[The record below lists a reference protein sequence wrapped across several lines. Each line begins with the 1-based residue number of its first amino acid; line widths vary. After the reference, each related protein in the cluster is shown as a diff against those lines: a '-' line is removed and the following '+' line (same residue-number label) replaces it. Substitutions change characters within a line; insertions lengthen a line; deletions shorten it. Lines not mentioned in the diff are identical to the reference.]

1 MLLGKI
7 GNSGKGDR
15 KLSEVIS
22 LKRTDEPDYLVIGGG
37 FAGLTLGLRLA
48 QAGKKVTVLE
58 SDKQV
63 GGLAS
68 DFTLEN
74 GLPLERFYHHWFRHD
89 TSITNLIDELGLGS
103 LVKEY
108 PSNTGMYF
116 NKTVWNLSSP
126 LDLLKFKA
134 IGFFDRLRLGIA
146 ILLVRRVKDWKKI
159 EHKSIREWL
168 EPLCGTRAYKI
179 VWEPLVTSKFSI
191 YSEDVSAAWMWK
203 KLVLRGSTRSK
214 NGVESLLYIDGG
226 FGKLAEAIADQIIC
240 LDGQVICGNKLL
252 EISTDGDMITEVTTL
267 NGDKYR
273 PNNLIFT
280 GAPSQLPPLITNNIH
295 TEWSNKLEAV
305 DYLAN
310 ICLIL
315 LLDRS
320 LSETY
325 WLNVND
331 PGFPFVG
338 VIEHTN
344 LVSETNYGDLHVV
357 YLSRYIASEH
367 EDYRLPD
374 EEYLSRSIASLK
386 RMFPEFND
394 TWIKEHYIWRTL
406 YAQPITTKN
415 YSLQMPTVG
424 TPYKNLFLNS
434 MAQIY
439 PEDRGTNY
447 AVRNAEIL
455 AQELLLKPNE

>member
-1 MLLGKI
+1 MKEI
-7 GNSGKGDR
+7 IDH
-15 KLSEVIS
+15 
-22 LKRTDEPDYLVIGGG
+22 DYLIIGAG
-37 FAGLTLGLRLA
+37 FTGLTLGLRLA
-48 QAGKKVTVLE
+48 QAGKKVIIVE
-58 SDKQV
+58 GEKQV

-68 DFTLEN
+68 DFKLTN
-74 GLPLERFYHHWFRHD
+74 GMQLERFYHHWFRHD

-103 LVKEY
+103 MVKEY

-116 NKTVWNLSSP
+116 NKRLWNLSSP
-126 LDLLKFKA
+126 LDLLRFKA
-134 IGFFDRLRLGIA
+134 ISFVDRIRLGVA

-179 VWEPLVTSKFSI
+179 IWEPLVTSKFSI
-191 YSEDVSAAWMWK
+191 FSEDVSAAWMWK

-226 FGKLAEAIADQIIC
+226 FGKLAETIAARIIS
-240 LDGQVICGNKLL
+240 LGGQVITGDKIL
-252 EISTDGDMITEVTTL
+252 EIDTEGDTITQVTSM
-267 NGDKYR
+267 NGDRYY
-273 PNNLIFT
+273 PNNVIFT
-280 GAPSQLPPLITNNIH
+280 GAPSQLPPLLKDNTN
-295 TEWSNKLEAV
+295 TEWSSKLDGI

-344 LVSETNYGDLHVV
+344 LVSKTNYGNMHVV
-357 YLSRYIASEH
+357 YLSRYIVSEH
-367 EDYRLPD
+367 EDYGLSD
-374 EEYLSRSIASLK
+374 GEYLSRSVASLK
-386 RMFPEFND
+386 QMFPEFKEA
-394 TWIKEHYIWRTL
+394 WIKEHYIWRTL

-415 YSLQMPTVG
+415 YSLLIPTMV

-455 AQELLLKPNE
+455 AGDLLSRSNE

>member
-1 MLLGKI
+1 MNEI
-7 GNSGKGDR
+7 NDH
-15 KLSEVIS
+15 
-22 LKRTDEPDYLVIGGG
+22 DYLIIGAG
-37 FAGLTLGLRLA
+37 FTGLTLGLRLA
-48 QAGKKVTVLE
+48 QAGKKVIIVE
-58 SDKQV
+58 SEKQV

-68 DFTLEN
+68 DFKLTN
-74 GLPLERFYHHWFRHD
+74 GMQLERFYHHWFRHD

-103 LVKEY
+103 MVKEY

-116 NKTVWNLSSP
+116 NKRLWNLSSP
-126 LDLLKFKA
+126 LDLLRFKA
-134 IGFFDRLRLGIA
+134 ISFVDRIRLGVA

-179 VWEPLVTSKFSI
+179 IWEPLVTSKFSI
-191 YSEDVSAAWMWK
+191 FSEDVSAAWMWK

-226 FGKLAEAIADQIIC
+226 FGKLAETIAARIIS
-240 LDGQVICGNKLL
+240 LGGQVITGDKIL
-252 EISTDGDMITEVTTL
+252 EIDTEGDTVTQVTSM
-267 NGDKYR
+267 NGDRYNPK
-273 PNNLIFT
+273 NVIFT
-280 GAPSQLPPLITNNIH
+280 GAPSQLPPLLKDNTN
-295 TEWSNKLEAV
+295 TEWSSKLDGI

-344 LVSETNYGDLHVV
+344 LVSKTNYGNMHVV
-357 YLSRYIASEH
+357 YLSRYIVSEH
-367 EDYRLPD
+367 EDYGLSD
-374 EEYLSRSIASLK
+374 GEYLSRSVASLK
-386 RMFPEFND
+386 QMFPEFKEA
-394 TWIKEHYIWRTL
+394 WIKEHYIWRTL

-415 YSLQMPTVG
+415 YSLLIPTMV

-455 AQELLLKPNE
+455 AGDLLSRSNE

>member
-1 MLLGKI
+1 M
-7 GNSGKGDR
+7 DR
-15 KLSEVIS
+15 I
-22 LKRTDEPDYLVIGGG
+22 
-37 FAGLTLGLRLA
+37 
-48 QAGKKVTVLE
+48 
-58 SDKQV
+58 
-63 GGLAS
+63 
-68 DFTLEN
+68 
-74 GLPLERFYHHWFRHD
+74 
-89 TSITNLIDELGLGS
+89 
-103 LVKEY
+103 
-108 PSNTGMYF
+108 
-116 NKTVWNLSSP
+116 
-126 LDLLKFKA
+126 
-134 IGFFDRLRLGIA
+134 RLGVA

-179 VWEPLVTSKFSI
+179 IWEPLVTSKFSI
-191 YSEDVSAAWMWK
+191 FSEEVSAAWMWK

-226 FGKLAEAIADQIIC
+226 FGKLAETIAARIIS
-240 LDGQVICGNKLL
+240 LGGQVITGDKIL
-252 EISTDGDMITEVTTL
+252 EIDTDGDTITQVTSM
-267 NGDKYR
+267 NGDRYY
-273 PNNLIFT
+273 PSNVIFT
-280 GAPSQLPPLITNNIH
+280 GAPSQLPPLLKNNTN
-295 TEWSNKLEAV
+295 TEWASKLDGI

-344 LVSETNYGDLHVV
+344 LVSETNYGNLHVV
-357 YLSRYIASEH
+357 YLSRYIVSGH
-367 EDYRLPD
+367 EDYGLPD
-374 EEYLSRSIASLK
+374 GEYLSRSVASLK
-386 RMFPEFND
+386 QMFPEFKEA
-394 TWIKEHYIWRTL
+394 WIKEHYIWRTL

-415 YSLQMPTVG
+415 YSLLIPTMF

-455 AQELLLKPNE
+455 AGDLLSRSNE

>member
-1 MLLGKI
+1 MNEI
-7 GNSGKGDR
+7 NDH
-15 KLSEVIS
+15 
-22 LKRTDEPDYLVIGGG
+22 DYLIIGAG
-37 FAGLTLGLRLA
+37 FTGLTLGLRLA
-48 QAGKKVTVLE
+48 QAGKKVIIVE
-58 SDKQV
+58 SEKQV

-68 DFTLEN
+68 DFKLTN
-74 GLPLERFYHHWFRHD
+74 GMQLERFYHHWFRHD

-103 LVKEY
+103 MVKEY

-116 NKTVWNLSSP
+116 NKRLWNLSSP
-126 LDLLKFKA
+126 LDLLRFKA
-134 IGFFDRLRLGIA
+134 ISFVDRIRLGVA

-191 YSEDVSAAWMWK
+191 FSEDVSAAWMWK

-226 FGKLAEAIADQIIC
+226 FGKLAETIAARIIS
-240 LDGQVICGNKLL
+240 LGGQVITGDKIL
-252 EISTDGDMITEVTTL
+252 EIDTDGDTITQVTSM
-267 NGDKYR
+267 NGDRYY
-273 PNNLIFT
+273 PSNVIFT
-280 GAPSQLPPLITNNIH
+280 GAPSQLPPLLKNNTN
-295 TEWSNKLEAV
+295 TEWASKLDGI

-344 LVSETNYGDLHVV
+344 LVSETNYGNLHVV
-357 YLSRYIASEH
+357 YLSRYIVSEH
-367 EDYRLPD
+367 EDYGLPD
-374 EEYLSRSIASLK
+374 GEYLSRSVASLK
-386 RMFPEFND
+386 QMFPEFKEA
-394 TWIKEHYIWRTL
+394 WIKEHYIWRTL

-415 YSLQMPTVG
+415 YSLLIPTMV

-455 AQELLLKPNE
+455 AGDLLSRSNE

>member
-1 MLLGKI
+1 MNEI
-7 GNSGKGDR
+7 NDH
-15 KLSEVIS
+15 
-22 LKRTDEPDYLVIGGG
+22 DYLIIGAG
-37 FAGLTLGLRLA
+37 FTGLTLGLRLA
-48 QAGKKVTVLE
+48 QAGKKVIIVE
-58 SDKQV
+58 SEKQV

-68 DFTLEN
+68 DFKLTN
-74 GLPLERFYHHWFRHD
+74 GMQLERFYHHWFRHD

-103 LVKEY
+103 MVKEY

-116 NKTVWNLSSP
+116 NKRLWNLSSP
-126 LDLLKFKA
+126 LDLLRFKA
-134 IGFFDRLRLGIA
+134 ISFVDRIRLGVA

-179 VWEPLVTSKFSI
+179 IWEPLVTSKFSI
-191 YSEDVSAAWMWK
+191 FSEDVSAAWMWK

-226 FGKLAEAIADQIIC
+226 FGKLAETIAARIIS
-240 LDGQVICGNKLL
+240 LGGQVITGDKIL
-252 EISTDGDMITEVTTL
+252 EIDTDGDTITQVTSM
-267 NGDKYR
+267 NGDRYY
-273 PNNLIFT
+273 PSNVIFT
-280 GAPSQLPPLITNNIH
+280 GAPSQLPPLLKNNTN
-295 TEWSNKLEAV
+295 TEWASKLDGI

-344 LVSETNYGDLHVV
+344 LVSETNYGNLHVV
-357 YLSRYIASEH
+357 YLSRYIVSEH
-367 EDYRLPD
+367 EDYGLPD
-374 EEYLSRSIASLK
+374 GEYLSRSVASLK
-386 RMFPEFND
+386 QMFPEFKEA
-394 TWIKEHYIWRTL
+394 WIKEHYIWRTL

-415 YSLQMPTVG
+415 YSLLIPTMV

-455 AQELLLKPNE
+455 AGDLLSRSNE

>member
-1 MLLGKI
+1 MNEI
-7 GNSGKGDR
+7 NDH
-15 KLSEVIS
+15 
-22 LKRTDEPDYLVIGGG
+22 DYLIIGAG
-37 FAGLTLGLRLA
+37 FTGLTLGLRLA
-48 QAGKKVTVLE
+48 QAGKKVIIVE
-58 SDKQV
+58 SEKQV

-68 DFTLEN
+68 DFKLTN
-74 GLPLERFYHHWFRHD
+74 GMQLERFYHHWFRHD

-103 LVKEY
+103 MVKEY

-116 NKTVWNLSSP
+116 NKRLWNLSSP
-126 LDLLKFKA
+126 LDLLRFKA
-134 IGFFDRLRLGIA
+134 ISFVDRIRLGVA

-179 VWEPLVTSKFSI
+179 IWEPLVTSKFSI
-191 YSEDVSAAWMWK
+191 FSEDVSAAWMWK

-226 FGKLAEAIADQIIC
+226 FGKLAETIAARIIS
-240 LDGQVICGNKLL
+240 LGGQVITGDKIL
-252 EISTDGDMITEVTTL
+252 EIDTDGDTITQVTSM
-267 NGDKYR
+267 NGDRYY
-273 PNNLIFT
+273 PSNVIFT
-280 GAPSQLPPLITNNIH
+280 GAPSQLPPLLKNNTN
-295 TEWSNKLEAV
+295 TEWASKLDGI

-344 LVSETNYGDLHVV
+344 LVSETNYGNLHVV
-357 YLSRYIASEH
+357 YLSRYIVSEH
-367 EDYRLPD
+367 EDYGLPD
-374 EEYLSRSIASLK
+374 GEYLSRSVASLK
-386 RMFPEFND
+386 QMFPEFKEA
-394 TWIKEHYIWRTL
+394 WIKEHYIWRTL

-415 YSLQMPTVG
+415 YSLLIPTMV
-424 TPYKNLFLNS
+424 TPYKNLFFNS

-455 AQELLLKPNE
+455 AGELLSRSNE

>member
-1 MLLGKI
+1 MNEI
-7 GNSGKGDR
+7 NDH
-15 KLSEVIS
+15 
-22 LKRTDEPDYLVIGGG
+22 DYLIIGAG
-37 FAGLTLGLRLA
+37 FTGLTLGLRLA
-48 QAGKKVTVLE
+48 QAGKKVIIVE
-58 SDKQV
+58 SEKQV

-68 DFTLEN
+68 DFKLTN
-74 GLPLERFYHHWFRHD
+74 GMQLERFYHHWFRHD

-103 LVKEY
+103 MVKEY

-116 NKTVWNLSSP
+116 NKRLWNLSSP
-126 LDLLKFKA
+126 LDLLRFKA
-134 IGFFDRLRLGIA
+134 ISFVDRIRLGVA

-179 VWEPLVTSKFSI
+179 IWEPLVTSKFSI
-191 YSEDVSAAWMWK
+191 FSEDVSAAWMWK

-226 FGKLAEAIADQIIC
+226 FGKLAETIAARIIS
-240 LDGQVICGNKLL
+240 LGGQVITGDKIL
-252 EISTDGDMITEVTTL
+252 EIDTEGDTITQVTSM
-267 NGDKYR
+267 NGDRYY
-273 PNNLIFT
+273 PNNVIFT
-280 GAPSQLPPLITNNIH
+280 GAPSQLPPLLKDNTN
-295 TEWSNKLEAV
+295 TEWSSKLDGI

-344 LVSETNYGDLHVV
+344 LVSKTNYGNMHVV
-357 YLSRYIASEH
+357 YLSRYIVSEH
-367 EDYRLPD
+367 EDYGLSD
-374 EEYLSRSIASLK
+374 GEYLSRSVASLK
-386 RMFPEFND
+386 QMFPEFKEA
-394 TWIKEHYIWRTL
+394 WIKEHYIWRTL

-415 YSLQMPTVG
+415 YSLLIPTMV

-455 AQELLLKPNE
+455 AGDLLSRSNE

>member
-1 MLLGKI
+1 MKKT
-7 GNSGKGDR
+7 NDH
-15 KLSEVIS
+15 
-22 LKRTDEPDYLVIGGG
+22 DYLIIGAG
-37 FAGLTLGLRLA
+37 FTGLTLGLRLT
-48 QAGKKVTVLE
+48 QAGKRVIIVE
-58 SDKQV
+58 SEQQV

-68 DFTLEN
+68 DFKLNN
-74 GLPLERFYHHWFRHD
+74 GIKLERFYHHWFRHD

-103 LVKEY
+103 MVKEY
-108 PSNTGMYF
+108 SSNTGMYF
-116 NKTVWNLSSP
+116 NKRIWNLSSP

-134 IGFFDRLRLGIA
+134 VGFVDRIRLGIT
-146 ILLVRRVKDWKKI
+146 ILFVRHVKDWKKI

-179 VWEPLVTSKFSI
+179 IWEPLVTSKFSFF
-191 YSEDVSAAWMWK
+191 SEEVSAAWMWK
-203 KLVLRGSTRSK
+203 KLVLRGSTRSR

-226 FGKLAEAIADQIIC
+226 FGKLAETIADRIVS
-240 LDGQVICGNKLL
+240 LGGQVVSGDKIL
-252 EISTDGDMITEVTTL
+252 EIDTDGDVITQVTSV
-267 NGDKYR
+267 NGNKYN
-273 PNNLIFT
+273 PNNVVFT
-280 GAPSQLPPLITNNIH
+280 GAPSQLPPLLKNNSY
-295 TEWSNKLEAV
+295 TDWSSKLEGI

-310 ICLIL
+310 ICLVL

-344 LVSETNYGDLHVV
+344 LVSETNYGDMHVV
-357 YLSRYIASEH
+357 YLSRYITSEH
-367 EDYRLPD
+367 QDYRLPD
-374 EEYLSRSIASLK
+374 GEYLLKCLASLK
-386 RMFPEFND
+386 QMFPEFNEA
-394 TWIKEHYIWRTL
+394 WIKEHYIWRTP
-406 YAQPITTKN
+406 YAQPITTRN
-415 YSLQMPTVG
+415 YSLLIPTMV

-455 AQELLLKPNE
+455 AGDLLSKPNMKSET

>member
-1 MLLGKI
+1 MKEI
-7 GNSGKGDR
+7 NDH
-15 KLSEVIS
+15 
-22 LKRTDEPDYLVIGGG
+22 DYLIIGAG
-37 FAGLTLGLRLA
+37 FTGLTLGLRLA
-48 QAGKKVTVLE
+48 QAGKKVIIVE
-58 SDKQV
+58 GEKQV

-68 DFTLEN
+68 DFKLSN
-74 GLPLERFYHHWFRHD
+74 GMQLERFYHHWFRHD

-103 LVKEY
+103 MVKEY

-116 NKTVWNLSSP
+116 NKRLWNLSSP

-134 IGFFDRLRLGIA
+134 ISFVDRIRLGIA

-179 VWEPLVTSKFSI
+179 IWEPLVTSKFSI
-191 YSEDVSAAWMWK
+191 FSEDVSAAWMWK

-226 FGKLAEAIADQIIC
+226 FGKLAETIAARIIS
-240 LDGQVICGNKLL
+240 LGGQVITCDKIL
-252 EISTDGDMITEVTTL
+252 EIDTAGDTITQVTSM
-267 NGDKYR
+267 NGNRYY
-273 PNNLIFT
+273 PINVIFT
-280 GAPSQLPPLITNNIH
+280 GAPSQLPPLLKNNTN
-295 TEWSNKLEAV
+295 TEWSSKLDGI

-344 LVSETNYGDLHVV
+344 LVSETNYGDMHVV
-357 YLSRYIASEH
+357 YLSRYIVSEH
-367 EDYRLPD
+367 EDYGLPD
-374 EEYLSRSIASLK
+374 GEYLSRSVASLK
-386 RMFPEFND
+386 QMFPEFKEE
-394 TWIKEHYIWRTL
+394 WIKEHYIWRTL

-415 YSLQMPTVG
+415 YSLLIPTMV

-455 AQELLLKPNE
+455 AGDLLSRSNE

>member
-1 MLLGKI
+1 MKEI
-7 GNSGKGDR
+7 NDH
-15 KLSEVIS
+15 
-22 LKRTDEPDYLVIGGG
+22 DYLIIGAG
-37 FAGLTLGLRLA
+37 FTGLTLGLRLA
-48 QAGKKVTVLE
+48 QAGKKVIIVE
-58 SDKQV
+58 GEKQV

-68 DFTLEN
+68 DFKLSN
-74 GLPLERFYHHWFRHD
+74 GMQLERFYHHWFRHD

-103 LVKEY
+103 MVKEY

-116 NKTVWNLSSP
+116 NKRLWNLSSP

-134 IGFFDRLRLGIA
+134 ISFVDRIRLGVA

-179 VWEPLVTSKFSI
+179 IWEPLVTSKFSI
-191 YSEDVSAAWMWK
+191 FSEEVSAAWMWK

-226 FGKLAEAIADQIIC
+226 FGKLAETIAAQIIS
-240 LDGQVICGNKLL
+240 LGGQVITCDKIL
-252 EISTDGDMITEVTTL
+252 EIDTAGDTITQVTSM
-267 NGDKYR
+267 NGNRYY
-273 PNNLIFT
+273 PINVIFT
-280 GAPSQLPPLITNNIH
+280 GAPSQLPPLLKNNTN
-295 TEWSNKLEAV
+295 TEWSSKLDGI

-344 LVSETNYGDLHVV
+344 LVSETNYGDMHVV
-357 YLSRYIASEH
+357 YLSRYIVSEH
-367 EDYRLPD
+367 EDYGLPD
-374 EEYLSRSIASLK
+374 GEYLSRSVASLK
-386 RMFPEFND
+386 QMFPEFKEE
-394 TWIKEHYIWRTL
+394 WVKEHYIWRTL

-415 YSLQMPTVG
+415 YSLLIPTMV

-455 AQELLLKPNE
+455 ARDLLSRSNE

>member
-1 MLLGKI
+1 MNEI
-7 GNSGKGDR
+7 NDH
-15 KLSEVIS
+15 
-22 LKRTDEPDYLVIGGG
+22 DYLIIGAG
-37 FAGLTLGLRLA
+37 FTGLTLGLRLA
-48 QAGKKVTVLE
+48 QAGKKVIIVE
-58 SDKQV
+58 SEKQV

-68 DFTLEN
+68 DFKLTN
-74 GLPLERFYHHWFRHD
+74 GIQLERFYHHWFRHD

-103 LVKEY
+103 MVKEY

-116 NKTVWNLSSP
+116 NKRLWNLSSP
-126 LDLLKFKA
+126 LDLLRFKA
-134 IGFFDRLRLGIA
+134 ISFVDRIRLGVA

-179 VWEPLVTSKFSI
+179 IWEPLVTSKFSI
-191 YSEDVSAAWMWK
+191 FSEDVSAAWMWK

-226 FGKLAEAIADQIIC
+226 FGKLAETIAARIIS
-240 LDGQVICGNKLL
+240 LGGQVITGDKILG
-252 EISTDGDMITEVTTL
+252 IDTDGDTITQVTSM
-267 NGDKYR
+267 NGDRYY
-273 PNNLIFT
+273 PSNVIFT
-280 GAPSQLPPLITNNIH
+280 GAPSQLPPLLKNNTN
-295 TEWSNKLEAV
+295 TEWASKLDGI

-344 LVSETNYGDLHVV
+344 LVSETNYGNLHVV
-357 YLSRYIASEH
+357 YLSRYIVSGH
-367 EDYRLPD
+367 EDYGLPD
-374 EEYLSRSIASLK
+374 GEYLSRSVASLK
-386 RMFPEFND
+386 KMFPEFKEA
-394 TWIKEHYIWRTL
+394 WIKEHYIWRTL

-415 YSLQMPTVG
+415 YSLLIPTMV

-455 AQELLLKPNE
+455 AGDLLSRSNE

>member
-1 MLLGKI
+1 LEKLELKVKMMEVE
-7 GNSGKGDR
+7 KGYLNEKTND
-15 KLSEVIS
+15 
-22 LKRTDEPDYLVIGGG
+22 PDYLVIGAG

-48 QAGKKVTVLE
+48 QAGKKVIILE

-68 DFTLEN
+68 DFKLKN

-89 TSITNLIDELGLGS
+89 TSITALIDELGLGS
-103 LVKEY
+103 MVKEY

-126 LDLLKFKA
+126 LDLLRFKA
-134 IGFFDRLRLGIA
+134 IGLVDRVRLGIA

-168 EPLCGTRAYKI
+168 EPLCGTRAYRI
-179 VWEPLVTSKFSI
+179 VWEPLVTAKFSI
-191 YSEDVSAAWMWK
+191 FSEEVSAAWMWK

-226 FGKLAEAIADQIIC
+226 FGKLAEAIADRIVS
-240 LDGQVICGNKLL
+240 LGGQVICDNKLL
-252 EISTDGDMITEVTTL
+252 EINVDGDTISQITTL
-267 NGDKYR
+267 NGGDYH
-273 PNNLIFT
+273 PENLIFT
-280 GAPSQLPPLITNNIH
+280 GAPSQLPQLIRNNPY
-295 TEWSNKLEAV
+295 TEWSRKLEAI

-357 YLSRYIASEH
+357 YLSRYIATEH

-374 EEYLSRSIASLK
+374 DKYLSRCIDSLK
-386 RMFPEFND
+386 KMFPEFND
-394 TWIKEHYIWRTL
+394 AWIKEHYIWRTP

-415 YSLQMPTVG
+415 YSTLMPSMV

-455 AQELLLKPNE
+455 AQELLSKPNE

>member
-1 MLLGKI
+1 MNEI
-7 GNSGKGDR
+7 NDH
-15 KLSEVIS
+15 
-22 LKRTDEPDYLVIGGG
+22 DYLIIGAG
-37 FAGLTLGLRLA
+37 FTGLTLGLRLA
-48 QAGKKVTVLE
+48 QAGKKVIIVE
-58 SDKQV
+58 SEKQV

-68 DFTLEN
+68 DFKLTN
-74 GLPLERFYHHWFRHD
+74 GMQLERFYHHWFRHD

-103 LVKEY
+103 MVKEY

-116 NKTVWNLSSP
+116 NKRLWNLSSP
-126 LDLLKFKA
+126 LDLLRFKA
-134 IGFFDRLRLGIA
+134 ISFVDRIRLGVA

-179 VWEPLVTSKFSI
+179 IWEPLVTSKFSI
-191 YSEDVSAAWMWK
+191 FSEDVSAAWMWK

-226 FGKLAEAIADQIIC
+226 FGKLAETIAARIIS
-240 LDGQVICGNKLL
+240 LGGQVITGDKIL
-252 EISTDGDMITEVTTL
+252 EIDTDGDTITQVTSM
-267 NGDKYR
+267 NGDRYY
-273 PNNLIFT
+273 PSNVIFT
-280 GAPSQLPPLITNNIH
+280 GAPSQLPPLLKNNTN
-295 TEWSNKLEAV
+295 TEWASKLDGI

-344 LVSETNYGDLHVV
+344 LVSETNYGNLHVV
-357 YLSRYIASEH
+357 YLSRYIVSEH
-367 EDYRLPD
+367 EDYALPD
-374 EEYLSRSIASLK
+374 GEYLSRSVASLK
-386 RMFPEFND
+386 QMFPEFKEV
-394 TWIKEHYIWRTL
+394 WIKEHYIWRTL

-415 YSLQMPTVG
+415 YSLLIPTMF

-455 AQELLLKPNE
+455 AGDLLSRSNE

>member
-1 MLLGKI
+1 MKEI
-7 GNSGKGDR
+7 NDH
-15 KLSEVIS
+15 
-22 LKRTDEPDYLVIGGG
+22 DYLIIGAG
-37 FAGLTLGLRLA
+37 FTGLTLGLRLA
-48 QAGKKVTVLE
+48 QAGKKVIIVE
-58 SDKQV
+58 GEKQV

-68 DFTLEN
+68 DFKLSN
-74 GLPLERFYHHWFRHD
+74 GMQLERFYHHWFRHD

-103 LVKEY
+103 MVKEY

-116 NKTVWNLSSP
+116 NKRLWNLSSP

-134 IGFFDRLRLGIA
+134 ISFVDRIRLGVA

-179 VWEPLVTSKFSI
+179 IWEPLVTSKFSI
-191 YSEDVSAAWMWK
+191 FSEEVSAAWMWK

-226 FGKLAEAIADQIIC
+226 FGKLAETIAAQIIS
-240 LDGQVICGNKLL
+240 LGGQVITCDKIL
-252 EISTDGDMITEVTTL
+252 EIDTAGDTITQVTSM
-267 NGDKYR
+267 NGNRYY
-273 PNNLIFT
+273 PINVIFT
-280 GAPSQLPPLITNNIH
+280 GAPSQLPPLLKNNTN
-295 TEWSNKLEAV
+295 TEWSSKLDGI

-344 LVSETNYGDLHVV
+344 LVSETNYGDMHVV
-357 YLSRYIASEH
+357 YLSRYIVSEH
-367 EDYRLPD
+367 EDYGLPD
-374 EEYLSRSIASLK
+374 GEYLSRSVASLK
-386 RMFPEFND
+386 QMFPEFKEE
-394 TWIKEHYIWRTL
+394 WVKEHYIWRTL

-415 YSLQMPTVG
+415 YSLLIPTMV

-455 AQELLLKPNE
+455 ARDLLSRFNE

>member
-1 MLLGKI
+1 MNEI
-7 GNSGKGDR
+7 NDH
-15 KLSEVIS
+15 
-22 LKRTDEPDYLVIGGG
+22 DYLIIGAG
-37 FAGLTLGLRLA
+37 FTGLTLGLRLA
-48 QAGKKVTVLE
+48 QAGKKVIIVE
-58 SDKQV
+58 SEKQV

-68 DFTLEN
+68 DFKLTN
-74 GLPLERFYHHWFRHD
+74 GMQLERFYHHWFRHD

-103 LVKEY
+103 MVKEY

-116 NKTVWNLSSP
+116 NKRLWNLSSP
-126 LDLLKFKA
+126 LDLLRFKA
-134 IGFFDRLRLGIA
+134 ISFVDRIRLGVA

-179 VWEPLVTSKFSI
+179 IWEPLVTSKFSI
-191 YSEDVSAAWMWK
+191 FSEDVSAAWMWK

-226 FGKLAEAIADQIIC
+226 FGKLAETIAARIIS
-240 LDGQVICGNKLL
+240 LGGQVITGDKIL
-252 EISTDGDMITEVTTL
+252 EIDTDGDTITQVTSM
-267 NGDKYR
+267 NGDRYY
-273 PNNLIFT
+273 PSNVIFT
-280 GAPSQLPPLITNNIH
+280 GAPSQLPPLLKNNTN
-295 TEWSNKLEAV
+295 TEWASKLDGI

-344 LVSETNYGDLHVV
+344 LVSETNYGNLHVV
-357 YLSRYIASEH
+357 YLSRYIVSEH
-367 EDYRLPD
+367 EDYGLPD
-374 EEYLSRSIASLK
+374 GEYLSRSVASLK
-386 RMFPEFND
+386 KMFPEFKEA
-394 TWIKEHYIWRTL
+394 WIKEHYIWRTL

-415 YSLQMPTVG
+415 YSLLIPTMV

-455 AQELLLKPNE
+455 AGDLLSRSNE

>member
-1 MLLGKI
+1 M
-7 GNSGKGDR
+7 
-15 KLSEVIS
+15 
-22 LKRTDEPDYLVIGGG
+22 
-37 FAGLTLGLRLA
+37 RLA

-89 TSITNLIDELGLGS
+89 TSITNLIAELGLGS
-103 LVKEY
+103 KFKEY

-116 NKTVWNLSSP
+116 NKMVWNLSSP
-126 LDLLKFKA
+126 LDLLKFNP
-134 IGFFDRLRLGIA
+134 IGFVDRLRLGIA

-168 EPLCGTRAYKI
+168 EPLCGRRAYKI

-226 FGKLAEAIADQIIC
+226 FGKLAEAIADRIVG
-240 LDGQVICGNKLL
+240 LGSEVICDNKLL
-252 EISTDGDMITEVTTL
+252 EINIEGDTITHVTTL
-267 NGDKYR
+267 NGDKYH

-280 GAPSQLPPLITNNIH
+280 GAPSQLPPLIRNNPY
-295 TEWSNKLEAV
+295 TEWSSQLEAV

-374 EEYLSRSIASLK
+374 EDYLSRSIASLK
-386 RMFPEFND
+386 KMFPDFND
-394 TWIKEHYIWRTL
+394 AWIKEHYIWRTPF
-406 YAQPITTKN
+406 AQPITKKN
-415 YSLQMPTVG
+415 YSLLMPAMV

-455 AQELLLKPNE
+455 AHELLLKSNE